1 MYLNNKNM
9 NGVHFRLK
17 LQDHNHELHEY
28 FQTYF
33 KNDETPTMKWK
44 NYIACNSNPF
54 ILKNDLSVFKK
65 TVNGYI
71 SLDWTINKKFTEIN
85 LDWLAYSLTG
95 FHDEEF
101 RSHFPDYV
109 ADIWEHVVIV
119 RHVFAGLFRC
129 IIRLACILRRVRIR
143 IRIRRLFLM
152 STLYSN
158 GPLRQFGPKMFSRE
172 KQMIWKCI

>member
-1 MYLNNKNM
+1 MFL
-9 NGVHFRLK
+9 LA
-17 LQDHNHELHEY
+17 
-28 FQTYF
+28 
-33 KNDETPTMKWK
+33 
-44 NYIACNSNPF
+44 ACHIDSLLLADSSNPF